1 MASELSGRH
10 DGAMDNQRLQS
21 LFGLDGKRAVV
32 TGGSRGIGLMIAEGL
47 IDAGCEVI
55 ISARKAEQ
63 VADAAARLSE
73 KGTCIGVPADL
84 STDEGIAHLGEVVAE
99 RWNSLDI
106 LCNNAGASW
115 GEPIESFSPGGW
127 DKVMNVNV
135 RSVFFLTQELLPLL
149 RAGASSESPSRVI
162 NTGSVNGLTPPE
174 WDTFSYSTSKAAVH
188 MLTKHLAKNLAKDHI
203 TVNAIAPGP
212 FDSNMMSFAL
222 NDPASRA
229 SIAND
234 VPMGRVGV
242 PGDMAGV
249 AIYLSSAAGSYV
261 TGSVIPVGGGLS
273 TIHK

>member
-1 MASELSGRH
+1 MNNPDSINNE
-10 DGAMDNQRLQS
+10 RLQS
-21 LFGLDGKRAVV
+21 LFGLEGKRAVV
-32 TGGSRGIGLMIAEGL
+32 TGGSRGIGYMIADGL

-84 STDEGIAHLGEVVAE
+84 SADEGLAHLADAVAE
-99 RWNSLDI
+99 QWDALDI

-135 RSVFFLTQELLPLL
+135 RSVFFLTQKLLPML
-149 RAGASSESPSRVI
+149 RSAASADSPSRII

-174 WDTFSYSTSKAAVH
+174 MDTFSYSTSKAAVH
-188 MLTKHLAKNLAKDHI
+188 MLTRHLAKEFASDHI

-212 FDSNMMSFAL
+212 FDSNMMAFAL
-222 NDPASRA
+222 SDPNSRA
-229 SIAND
+229 AIASD
-234 VPMGRVGV
+234 VPMGRVGM

-261 TGSVIPVGGGLS
+261 TGAVIPVGGGLS